1 MFNIILY
8 LRSGKRRM
16 DYKYHLDRS
25 YFRSPR
31 YFGQTRL
38 IQIGRLYCKPSN
50 KIEAHEQP
58 KDVYELTVV
67 TSGKGTVYTNCEGIP
82 VKAGDIHISFPEE
95 IHEIVSDSEEP
106 LHFDF
111 FSFITMESDFK
122 EELERISEENRAIE
136 KRIFQSDI
144 VCDLVRNGIREINSK
159 EKYSEKMM
167 ASICEQIIVS
177 IIRSFENDTEIK
189 RKNAV
194 TDADSLCYQAMSYID
209 SHLFSMRSL
218 TEISDA
224 LNYNYSYLSNLF
236 KKNMGQGLMDY
247 YRLRRLETA
256 KYLLLE
262 KGRNITQIAEML
274 NYSSVYAFSRAFRTR
289 YGISPNQYRK
299 TNGSSQ

>member
-1 MFNIILY
+1 
-8 LRSGKRRM
+8 M
-16 DYKYHLDRS
+16 DYKYHLENS
-25 YFRSPR
+25 YVRTPV

-38 IQIGRLYCKPSN
+38 WQIGRLYCKPSN
-50 KIEAHEQP
+50 KIAAHKQP
-58 KDVYELTVV
+58 KELYELTVV
-67 TSGKGTVYTNCEGIP
+67 TSGRGMIYSNYEGIP
-82 VKAGDIHISFPEE
+82 VKAGDIHISFPED
-95 IHEIVSDSEEP
+95 IHEIVSDSNEP

-111 FSFITMESDFK
+111 LSFITMASDFK
-122 EELERISEENRAIE
+122 EELARISEENRAIE
-136 KRIFQSDI
+136 KRVFHSDI
-144 VCDLVRNGIREINSK
+144 ICDLVRNGIREVNSK

-177 IIRSFENDTEIK
+177 IIRSFENNDEIK
-189 RKNAV
+189 RRGAV

-256 KYLLLE
+256 KHLLLE
-262 KGRNITQIAEML
+262 NGRNITQVAEML
-274 NYSSVYAFSRAFRTR
+274 NYSSVYAFSRAFRAQ
-289 YGISPNQYRK
+289 YGISPNHYK
-299 TNGSSQ
+299 KANGSKQQN